1 MAGGAGYDTECRGR
15 VPGKALL
22 GRVSDFDV
30 AVKKGT
36 MLPIFGRPGRLNATV
51 VVPSYEENGDPM
63 STIAAFVDALTLEE
77 VGADRYR
84 ANSLSSAH
92 GVVFGGQLLAQSV
105 LAGLAGQ
112 EGKAVKTIHTV
123 FARGASPD
131 VPLEI
136 AVDRMH
142 GGRSV
147 ASSTV
152 TISQGETLVTR
163 SLVLLSAEEPD
174 VIRHADAPRATTSP
188 EESGGTVRGEG
199 AWEIMIV
206 DDVDISDPE
215 LVGPP
220 ELSAWV
226 RFVDAPDDPA
236 TDQALVAYSTDGFLI
251 GTAMRP
257 HAGVGQSQAHRTL
270 STGVL
275 SHTLTF
281 HEPCPAAEWHLL
293 QQRSTYAGH
302 GRSYGHGDI
311 FRSDGQL
318 AASFVQDA
326 MIRARSGK
334 AGAL

>member
-1 MAGGAGYDTECRGR
+1 M
-15 VPGKALL
+15 
-22 GRVSDFDV
+22 F
-30 AVKKGT
+30 
-36 MLPIFGRPGRLNATV
+36 
-51 VVPSYEENGDPM
+51 
-63 STIAAFVDALTLEE
+63 TISAFVDALTLEE
-77 VGADRYR
+77 VGTDRFRAD
-84 ANSLSSAH
+84 SLSSAH

-105 LAGLAGQ
+105 MAALAGQ

-123 FARGASPD
+123 FARGASPEA
-131 VPLEI
+131 PLDI

-142 GGRSV
+142 SGRSV

-174 VIRHADAPRATTSP
+174 VIRHADTPRSDTKP
-188 EESGGTVRGEG
+188 DEVGGTMRGEG
-199 AWEIMIV
+199 AWEILIV
-206 DDVDISDPE
+206 GDVDLNDPE
-215 LVGPP
+215 SVGPP
-220 ELSAWV
+220 ELDAWV

-257 HAGVGQSQAHRTL
+257 HAGVGQAQAHRTL

-275 SHTLTF
+275 SHTLTY
-281 HEPCPAAEWHLL
+281 HERCPAADWHLL
-293 QQRSTYAGH
+293 QQRSPFAGH
-302 GRSYGHGDI
+302 GRSYGQGDI
-311 FRSDGQL
+311 FRGDGQL

-326 MIRARSGK
+326 MIRARSGG